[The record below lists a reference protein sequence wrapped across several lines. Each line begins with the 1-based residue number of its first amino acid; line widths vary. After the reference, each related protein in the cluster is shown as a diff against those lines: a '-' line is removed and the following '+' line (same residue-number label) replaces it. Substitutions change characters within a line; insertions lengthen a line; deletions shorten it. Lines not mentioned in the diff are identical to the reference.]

1 MIHWFL
7 DSFVHPSI
15 HSVSQSVSQSV
26 SHSCGLFR
34 WFIDPVAHWIVWTTG
49 SLNHWFVDSLFH
61 WLTEPLN
68 RWFIALLHWIVESV
82 VHWFIDSV
90 IHWFIDLLI
99 ICDMIYADFLF
110 HWSTDSWIN
119 WILDSFVHSVSFS
132 ELCMDSFISLSSQ
145 QPLAHS
151 LMHPT
156 TSTLHCF
163 CIANKAFPIGHWFP
177 IATSYFETSAPARAG
192 RYLVYACNCMHVYI
206 YIICWYK
213 YIYISIYLSIYLSVY
228 LSICLSIHPWKSNV
242 IMFTYAFH

>member
-15 HSVSQSVSQSV
+15 HSVSQSVSQSFMWVV
-26 SHSCGLFR
+26 SL
-34 WFIDPVAHWIVWTTG
+34 IHWPSGALNCWTTG

-145 QPLAHS
+145 QPFAHS
-151 LMHPT
+151 LMRLT
-156 TSTLHCF
+156 TSTLHGL
-163 CIANKAFPIGHWFP
+163 CIAKAFLQAIVQAIDF
-177 IATSYFETSAPARAG
+177 
-192 RYLVYACNCMHVYI
+192 L
-206 YIICWYK
+206 
-213 YIYISIYLSIYLSVY
+213 
-228 LSICLSIHPWKSNV
+228 
-242 IMFTYAFH
+242 